1 MSEASKS
8 KSKTHFP
15 LRLEAPLK
23 AKALRFQPRSIMGA
37 RETLSRVEMNAQLRG
52 ALDSVSRADS
62 PLCLFFLLTKAVV
75 VIHGMTDV
83 QGPDE
88 ANRVL
93 APHCDVT
100 NDFKA
105 WGCAG
110 ISNTAGARHSRSTGP
125 RGWLWGL
132 QSLAPPARQRNHPG
146 QRRRR

>member
-75 VIHGMTDV
+75 VIHEMT
-83 QGPDE
+83 GPDSF
-88 ANRVL
+88 L
-93 APHCDVT
+93 TP
-100 NDFKA
+100 
-105 WGCAG
+105 
-110 ISNTAGARHSRSTGP
+110 S
-125 RGWLWGL
+125 
-132 QSLAPPARQRNHPG
+132 
-146 QRRRR
+146 

>member
-75 VIHGMTDV
+75 VIHEMTML
-83 QGPDE
+83 QI
-88 ANRVL
+88 RVGL
-93 APHCDVT
+93 RLIPAPIRKTPNTQRLNELRLPQRTKQALVLMFMYNFLT
-100 NDFKA
+100 N
-105 WGCAG
+105 G
-110 ISNTAGARHSRSTGP
+110 T
-125 RGWLWGL
+125 
-132 QSLAPPARQRNHPG
+132 
-146 QRRRR
+146 